1 MARVSD
7 LRKMKRSFDDL
18 GDKVELVIEE
28 TKRQKTVR
36 MVDASTNTG
45 KKDYEMTLGIC
56 QHCRGRFTTRR
67 LGEHQAR
74 CVHRK

>member
-45 KKDYEMTLGIC
+45 KKDYE
-56 QHCRGRFTTRR
+56 TR
-67 LGEHQAR
+67 
-74 CVHRK
+74 

>member
-1 MARVSD
+1 
-7 LRKMKRSFDDL
+7 MKRSFDDL

-45 KKDYEMTLGIC
+45 KKDYE
-56 QHCRGRFTTRR
+56 TR
-67 LGEHQAR
+67 
-74 CVHRK
+74 

>member
-45 KKDYEMTLGIC
+45 KKDYEMTSSTDVQL
-56 QHCRGRFTTRR
+56 
-67 LGEHQAR
+67 
-74 CVHRK
+74 